1 VSVFS
6 KGLTVHLIFDKRLV
20 AFSPISLIG
29 SLSMTLT
36 FKITVTNRWW

>member
-1 VSVFS
+1 
-6 KGLTVHLIFDKRLV
+6 VHLIFDKRLV

-36 FKITVTNRWW
+36 LRIFSHQSVMVIGR